1 MALIQVY
8 GYHEFDN
15 ATLVLL
21 RQGNPDVPSDNAF
34 QDSEPVQPALV
45 NPVLGEYLTRPL
57 KEDHK
62 DAYFEANLVAPQEN
76 RLSRVDFSTVDVNA
90 ITSGKDL
97 ADDGYR
103 DSADLQVSDEFY
115 EDASST
121 TDMSFMYGVA
131 TNRVVDFTQDLNDS
145 IYEEALAHGSVD
157 YFTLFGKDRN
167 SLVALREDV
176 KNQRFNIADVN
187 GLDADIQDD
196 LKDFY
201 DAAKEKAGVGA
212 GKLFS
217 LRNVTFAGSEVYDGH
232 ARPVNSTTAK
242 EYVILTSGI
251 QDSVGHDLGVEETIW
266 DNAEKNR
273 ERLQELENQKQI
285 HKSVD
290 YNDLDL

>member
-1 MALIQVY
+1 MALLQVY

-21 RQGNPDVPSDNAF
+21 RLGNPNVPSENAF
-34 QDSEPVQPALV
+34 QDIEPVQPALV

-62 DAYFEANLVAPQEN
+62 DAYFDANLLAPQGN
-76 RLSRVDFSTVDVNA
+76 RLIQVDFSTVDTSA
-90 ITSGKDL
+90 ISSGKDL
-97 ADDGYR
+97 ADAGYL
-103 DSADLQVSDEFY
+103 DSAALQVSDEFY
-115 EDASST
+115 EDAAST

-157 YFTLFGKDRN
+157 YVTLFGKDRN
-167 SLVALREDV
+167 SLVALRENV
-176 KNQRFNIADVN
+176 KNQRFDIADVN
-187 GLDADIQDD
+187 SLDGDIQDD

-201 DAAKEKAGVGA
+201 DVAKEKAGVGA

-217 LRNVTFAGSEVYDGH
+217 LRNVTFDGGEVYDTL
-232 ARPVNSTTAK
+232 AKPVNSTTAK

-266 DNAEKNR
+266 DNAKNNR
-273 ERLQELENQKQI
+273 ERLQELENQKQL
-285 HKSVD
+285 HKLVD